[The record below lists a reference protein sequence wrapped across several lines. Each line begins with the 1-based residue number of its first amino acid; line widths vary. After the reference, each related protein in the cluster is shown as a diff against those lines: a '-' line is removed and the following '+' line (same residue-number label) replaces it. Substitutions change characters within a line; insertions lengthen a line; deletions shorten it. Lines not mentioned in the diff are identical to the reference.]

1 MGSAGTGRS
10 PPVVTSRWPITC
22 PAISALQN
30 IGFKSRDLMK
40 LLPDTTVEMVEKC
53 SGVDGTWGMKREE
66 HAMSLEVAR
75 GLFRGL
81 QQAEAALAVTGCPL
95 AALQIGGQQRCQPF
109 HPVQVVRNAYG
120 LEPEK

>member
-1 MGSAGTGRS
+1 MGSAAAGHS
-10 PPVVTSRWPITC
+10 PLGATSRWPITS
-22 PAISALQN
+22 PAISALQS

-53 SGVDGTWGMKREE
+53 AGVDGTWGMKREE

-75 GLFRGL
+75 GLLRGL
-81 QQAEAALAVTGCPL
+81 EQAEAALTVTDCPL
-95 AALQIGGQQRCQPF
+95 AALQIGGQQRCQPL